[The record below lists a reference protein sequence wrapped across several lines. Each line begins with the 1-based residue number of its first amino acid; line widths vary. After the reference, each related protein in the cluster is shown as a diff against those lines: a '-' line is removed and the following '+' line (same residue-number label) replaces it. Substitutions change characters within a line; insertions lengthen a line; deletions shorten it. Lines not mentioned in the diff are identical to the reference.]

1 MKSRTNQWHPG
12 NRATS
17 KIRKFTLIELLIV
30 IAIIAIL
37 AGMLLPA
44 LNKAREKAKSSQ
56 CTSNLKSNM
65 TMMLMYANDN
75 SGIMPTYNDRIAGMA
90 LWADTLAF
98 TKYFSG
104 KAGTLTCPSASPF
117 VTRKYPAA
125 PASYREIYGTFSDPG
140 LEFPKA
146 SFLPVSGGN
155 FRAVCDKK
163 VRNPS
168 RFIFMM
174 DSYYSADKGQFYVAG
189 IQWGFTYLAQ
199 ARHNSLINV
208 AFTAGNVSPIDP
220 KAYLNIIQEMQRTG
234 GKVNIDIAVYYFTQK
249 SYTAQSK

>member
-1 MKSRTNQWHPG
+1 MKSRTNQWNPD
-12 NRATS
+12 NRAAS
-17 KIRKFTLIELLIV
+17 KIREFTLIELLIV

-56 CTSNLKSNM
+56 CTGNLKSNM
-65 TMMLMYANDN
+65 TTMLMYANDN
-75 SGIMPTYNDRIAGMA
+75 GGIMPTYNDRIAGMA
-90 LWADTLAF
+90 SWADTLAF

-146 SFLPVSGGN
+146 SLLPVSGGN

-199 ARHNSLINV
+199 ARHNSLINA
-208 AFTAGNVSPIDP
+208 AFTAGNVSPIAP
-220 KAYLNIIQEMQRTG
+220 KTYLNIIQEMQSKG
-234 GKVNIDIAVYYFTQK
+234 GKASVDIAVYYFTQQG
-249 SYTAQSK
+249 YTAQSK